1 MKDVERK
8 TVLKICNTF
17 INNPYIPEPL
27 CDKWVVDVIEYVY
40 KQSIY
45 DIPEDVIIDIQESLD
60 FMINP
65 DNLDT

>member
-1 MKDVERK
+1 MENTERQ

-17 INNPYIPEPL
+17 INNPNIPEPL

-40 KQSIY
+40 KQSVY
-45 DIPEDVIIDIQESLD
+45 DIPENIIIDIQESLD